1 MSWPVFY
8 EVSNQGV
15 LSRLRTM
22 WGKKRTPPPPEW
34 VCRQCGGT
42 HAGLTTDCGGRLAGD
57 ATKPTHIAERGG

>member
-8 EVSNQGV
+8 ELSNQGF

-34 VCRQCGGT
+34 VCRHCGG
-42 HAGLTTDCGGRLAGD
+42 ARSGLLTDHGGRLPEN
-57 ATKPTHIAERGG
+57 ATSPAHIANRGG

>member
-34 VCRQCGGT
+34 VCPQCGGT
-42 HAGLTTDCGGRLAGD
+42 HTGLPTDQG
-57 ATKPTHIAERGG
+57 